1 MSDIDPAP
9 VHEPLSRRGVIAGG
23 VGLTAMLL
31 PIAANAVSGGEAS
44 PSVTTTPAVPAGS
57 TWTYRTAAESLSWNS
72 VTYGNGTFVAV
83 AGSGTGNRVM
93 TSPNGIT
100 WSSRSS
106 AADMLWGEVAY
117 GTPSGQPLFVAVA
130 SSGTGDRV
138 MTSPDGIT
146 WTSRSASDNT
156 KQWNSV
162 TWGDGEFVAVQS
174 GSGNSL
180 MASTDGVTWTTRST
194 GLSQNSWV
202 SMAYGSGVGYV
213 AVAQSGSIMSS
224 ADGITWSSRTAPPG
238 GNQWTSVA
246 YGTPGGQPLFVA
258 VGNSTGTAGTRVATS
273 SDGVT
278 WSTATYDIVTYGGD
292 DSWFAVAYGENSFV
306 VVGGWGAL
314 VRNQSGTWTT
324 YDVSKYQT
332 WSSLSH
338 GNGTFVAVA
347 SGGSGSRVMTSPDG
361 T

>member
-31 PIAANAVSGGEAS
+31 PVAASAVSSGEAS
-44 PSVTTTPAVPAGS
+44 PSATTTPPVPAGS
-57 TWTYRTAAESLSWNS
+57 MWTYRTAAADLDWTS

-83 AGSGTGNRVM
+83 AGSGTGYRVM

-100 WSSRSS
+100 WTSQSS
-106 AADMLWGEVAY
+106 AADLYWNSVAY
-117 GTPSGQPLFVAVA
+117 GTPGGQPLFVAVA
-130 SSGTGDRV
+130 SSGTGNRV

-146 WTSRSASDNT
+146 WTSQSASDNT
-156 KQWNSV
+156 KSWQSV
-162 TWGDGEFVAVQS
+162 TWGNGEFVAVQS
-174 GSGNSL
+174 GSGNQL

-194 GLSQNSWV
+194 GLSQNNWIRI
-202 SMAYGSGVGYV
+202 AYGSGVGYV
-213 AVAQSGSIMSS
+213 AVAQSGGIMSS

-238 GNQWTSVA
+238 GNQWTGVA
-246 YGTPGGQPLFVA
+246 YGAPGNSPLFVA
-258 VGNSTGTAGTRVATS
+258 VGNTTGTAGTRVATS

-292 DSWFAVAYGENSFV
+292 DSWAAVAYGENSFV

-324 YDVSKYQT
+324 YDHSKYQG

-347 SGGSGSRVMTSPDG
+347 TSGSPRVMTSPDG